1 MAIVFA
7 KSRGKDKQLDALVRA
22 ALLDAALAIIKRE
35 TGITAAREHVFH
47 PVRKWRFDVAFPDAK
62 LAVEIDGGA
71 WSKGR
76 HVRGKGFIEDQRKTN
91 AAAILGWRVLR
102 FVWDDLESGSG
113 YFVETILAA
122 LGCPISPRLRQLSAL
137 SYGAKS

>member
-1 MAIVFA
+1 VATVVIV
-7 KSRGKDKQLDALVRA
+7 KGKTDKRLQALVRKTQLDN
-22 ALLDAALAIIKRE
+22 ALERIARE
-35 TGITAAREHVFH
+35 SGHRAVKEHVFH

-102 FVWDDLESGSG
+102 FVWDDLENGSG

>member
-7 KSRGKDKQLDALVRA
+7 KTRGKDKRFDAIVRA

-35 TGITAAREHVFH
+35 AGISAAREHAFH

-71 WSKGR
+71 WTRGR
-76 HVRGKGFIEDQRKTN
+76 HTRGAGFIEDQRKTN

-102 FVWDDLESGSG
+102 FVWDDLENGSG
-113 YFVETILAA
+113 YFVDTILAA
-122 LGCPISPRLRQLSAL
+122 IATDDSISRT
-137 SYGAKS
+137 KSEIKGG

>member
-7 KSRGKDKQLDALVRA
+7 KSRGKDKRLEALARA

-35 TGITAAREHVFH
+35 AGITAAREHVFH

-102 FVWDDLESGSG
+102 FVWDDLENGSG

-122 LGCPISPRLRQLSAL
+122 LGCPI
-137 SYGAKS
+137 